1 MYIALAVFIAKFC
14 KMYTNF
20 SLAHTNSYRE
30 IFAWVITRFRQE
42 NNWVQQSLANAR

>member
-1 MYIALAVFIAKFC
+1 LRYDKQLLAMYIALAVFIAKFC

-30 IFAWVITRFRQE
+30 IFA
-42 NNWVQQSLANAR
+42 